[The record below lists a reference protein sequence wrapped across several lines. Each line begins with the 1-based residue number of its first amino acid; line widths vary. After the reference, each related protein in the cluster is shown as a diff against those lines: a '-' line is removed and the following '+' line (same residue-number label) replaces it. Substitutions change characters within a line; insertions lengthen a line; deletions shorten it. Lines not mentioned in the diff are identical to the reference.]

1 RFIASPIMQGLER
14 AGTTARCATAL
25 PNGRACSRVVRALS
39 RRKGPQY
46 VLKTGQRKM
55 SEIIDDYE
63 IAFERYGRPKGPFE
77 KGRQC
82 GYSAVA
88 TVKPGP
94 AVDQGNQEP
103 PPGTLVGPMS
113 GRNMNWRRARLP
125 GKPSLDHRW
134 ENDIPDR
141 ADRWLKAV
149 ERNRQ
154 QRRFTTTA
162 SSSSST
168 IARSSR

>member
-1 RFIASPIMQGLER
+1 MKTLRATVSQDTGTGKRVRGCFIASPIMQGLER

-88 TVKPGP
+88 TAKPGP

-103 PPGTLVGPMS
+103 PPDDP
-113 GRNMNWRRARLP
+113 
-125 GKPSLDHRW
+125 PSAPPEHWWD
-134 ENDIPDR
+134 
-141 ADRWLKAV
+141 
-149 ERNRQ
+149 Q
-154 QRRFTTTA
+154 
-162 SSSSST
+162 
-168 IARSSR
+168 